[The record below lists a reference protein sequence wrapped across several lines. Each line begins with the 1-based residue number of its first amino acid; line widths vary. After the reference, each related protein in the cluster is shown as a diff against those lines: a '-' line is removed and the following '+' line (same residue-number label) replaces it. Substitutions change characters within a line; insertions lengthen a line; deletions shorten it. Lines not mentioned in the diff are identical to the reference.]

1 MHVTMNMCLL
11 FIHIYVYAG
20 LTDYIEIF
28 LMKKQYHI
36 FDMSQYMN
44 SAIPDTNTWS
54 CIQETVIS
62 LFASMFY
69 GLNYE
74 THTYSWA

>member
-1 MHVTMNMCLL
+1 
-11 FIHIYVYAG
+11 
-20 LTDYIEIF
+20 
-28 LMKKQYHI
+28 MKKQYHI

-74 THTYSWA
+74 NHTYPWAEY